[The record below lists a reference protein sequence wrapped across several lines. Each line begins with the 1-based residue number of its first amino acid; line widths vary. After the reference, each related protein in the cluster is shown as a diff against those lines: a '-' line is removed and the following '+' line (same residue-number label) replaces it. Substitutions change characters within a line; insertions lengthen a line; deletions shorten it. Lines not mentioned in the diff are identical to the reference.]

1 MATFT
6 IDEAVNGG
14 KKTFSVAEA
23 YGNAAPDSP
32 NPLWDALKSLP
43 SSAARA
49 GAGIVGFPQVLGDL
63 ADRAATKLT
72 NLVGY
77 DQDKSPVFGAIDRF
91 VGNKL
96 GINLKDSTPI
106 SQQMGIPNLGDVSL
120 RGNKQ
125 LMGLLYHEPQTAL
138 GRIADFTAQNVLS
151 GGTSKRGLLQS
162 IAQGGAGGILG
173 EVGDTLL
180 GTPGRVA
187 GQMLGVMGAGALPS
201 LRGTAGSVAKDAL
214 EGVTENQLAQA
225 KALMDDAARMGTP
238 LTVPEA
244 VAQITGGNPLQQV
257 QRWAEQAPKGRQ
269 AFDPMMNARPAANRA
284 AFGNA
289 ADQISPLPV
298 DRGSTP
304 ANLANAASA
313 AITKARQAGNKAA
326 YPFYDVARTQ
336 KIPANQWNALTQ
348 DPAIQKAL
356 QAVKGNPVY
365 RVGNSQPGSV
375 EWLDA
380 AKKWADD
387 ASSKAIG
394 SGENNA
400 AAVWGG
406 AAKTITQTVDASVP
420 TYAKARGIVAKNF
433 RDVVEPMQNSPV
445 GGVADSMPRGTAAE
459 TGLAA
464 QSRVFMPPSPGTTTP
479 ASIRQAAMII
489 NKQNPSALGDFTRQN
504 LERIFNEK
512 SQDLVTGEAQGGAA
526 KFAADISG
534 NEAQRANL
542 QALVESTG
550 DKTAWTGLQSLV
562 ESTGGKTA
570 WTGFNRLLDVF
581 NAQGKRLAP
590 GSPTEA
596 NRLLT
601 GEMTSNWKGIA
612 DKPLEMLNRWRVRS
626 NAEALGNLFTDLNGI
641 EKLKQLAFTNPNTAK
656 RTLLVG
662 EILGIMNPV
671 DPTNAETIP

>member
-14 KKTFSVAEA
+14 KKTFSIAEA
-23 YGNAAPDSP
+23 YGNSSPGSP
-32 NPLWDALKSLP
+32 NPLWDALKTLP

-49 GAGIVGFPQVLGDL
+49 GAGIIGLPQVLGDL

-91 VGNKL
+91 VGDKL
-96 GINLKDSTPI
+96 GINLKDPAPI
-106 SQQMGIPNLGDVSL
+106 QRQLGIQNLGDISL
-120 RGNKQ
+120 RGNKW
-125 LMGLLYHEPQTAL
+125 LMGPLYHDPQTAL
-138 GRIADFTAQNVLS
+138 GRVADFTAQNVLS

-162 IAQGGAGGILG
+162 AAQGVSGGLLG
-173 EVGDTLL
+173 EAGDTLL

-187 GQMLGVMGAGALPS
+187 GQMIGVLGAGFIPS
-201 LRGTAGSVAKDAL
+201 LRSTPGSVAKDAL
-214 EGVTENQLAQA
+214 EGVTDAQLAQA
-225 KALMDDAARMGTP
+225 KSLMDDAARMGTP
-238 LTVPEA
+238 LTVSEA
-244 VAQITGGNPLQQV
+244 VAQVTGGNPLQQV

-269 AFDPMMNARPAANRA
+269 AFDPMMNARPAANRL

-289 ADQISPLPV
+289 ADQIGPLPV

-304 ANLANAASA
+304 ANLANAGASA
-313 AITKARQAGNKAA
+313 ITEARKAGNAA
-326 YPFYDVARTQ
+326 AKPFYDAARSQ
-336 KIPANQWNALTQ
+336 QIPANQWNALTQ

-356 QAVKGNPVY
+356 QAVKSDPVY

-380 AKKWADD
+380 AKKFADD
-387 ASSKAIG
+387 AANRAINK
-394 SGENNA
+394 GENNA
-400 AAVWGG
+400 ASVWGG

-420 TYAKARGIVAKNF
+420 AYAKARGIVEKNF
-433 RDVVEPMQNSPV
+433 RDVVNPMQNSPV
-445 GGVADSMPRGTAAE
+445 GGVADSMPKGTSAE

-550 DKTAWTGLQSLV
+550 
-562 ESTGGKTA
+562 GKTA

-581 NAQGKRLAP
+581 QAQGKRMAP

-601 GEMTSNWKGIA
+601 GEMTSNWKGLA

-626 NAEALGNLFTDLNGI
+626 NAEALGNLLTDQNGI
-641 EKLKQLAFTNPNTAK
+641 EKLKKLAFTNPNTAK

-671 DPTNAETIP
+671 DQSNADTTQK

>member
-14 KKTFSVAEA
+14 KKTFSIAEA
-23 YGNAAPDSP
+23 YGNSSPGSP
-32 NPLWDALKSLP
+32 NPLWDALKALP

-91 VGNKL
+91 VGDKL
-96 GINLKDSTPI
+96 GINLKDPTPI
-106 SQQMGIPNLGDVSL
+106 SQQMGIPNLGDISL
-120 RGNKQ
+120 SGNKQ
-125 LMGLLYHEPQTAL
+125 LMGPLYHEPQTAL

-162 IAQGGAGGILG
+162 AAQGVSGGLLG

-187 GQMLGVMGAGALPS
+187 GQILGVLGAGFIPS
-201 LRGTAGSVAKDAL
+201 LRSTPGSIAKNAL
-214 EGVTENQLAQA
+214 DGVTDAQLAQA
-225 KALMDDAARMGTP
+225 KSLMDDAARMGTP
-238 LTVPEA
+238 LTVSEA
-244 VAQITGGNPLQQV
+244 VAQVTGGNPLQQV
-257 QRWAEQAPKGRQ
+257 QRWAEQAPKGKQ
-269 AFDPMMNARPAANRA
+269 QFDPMMNARPAANRL

-298 DRGSTP
+298 DMGSTP
-304 ANLANAASA
+304 ANLANAGASA
-313 AITKARQAGNKAA
+313 ITEARKAGNVAA
-326 YPFYDVARTQ
+326 KPFYDAARSQ
-336 KIPANQWNALTQ
+336 QIPANQWNALTQ

-356 QAVKGNPVY
+356 QAVKSDPVY

-387 ASSKAIG
+387 AASRAINK
-394 SGENNA
+394 GENNA
-400 AAVWGG
+400 ASVWGG

-420 TYAKARGIVAKNF
+420 AYAKARGTVEKNF
-433 RDVVEPMQNSPV
+433 RDVVNPMQNSPV
-445 GGVADSMPRGTAAE
+445 GGVADSMPKGTSAE

-550 DKTAWTGLQSLV
+550 
-562 ESTGGKTA
+562 GKTA

-581 NAQGKRLAP
+581 QAQGKRMAP

-601 GEMTSNWKGIA
+601 GEMTSNWKGLA

-626 NAEALGNLFTDLNGI
+626 NAEALGNLLTDQNGI
-641 EKLKQLAFTNPNTAK
+641 EKLKKLAFTNPNTAK

-671 DPTNAETIP
+671 DQSNADTTQK